1 MGVYLAAA
9 AKQESDLELSK
20 YLRKSFIAD
29 YQEKHGNP
37 SIRVASRQRNKN
49 WAV

>member
-1 MGVYLAAA
+1 MGVYLAAAA

-29 YQEKHGNP
+29 YQEKTWQSKHQGCL
-37 SIRVASRQRNKN
+37 
-49 WAV
+49 